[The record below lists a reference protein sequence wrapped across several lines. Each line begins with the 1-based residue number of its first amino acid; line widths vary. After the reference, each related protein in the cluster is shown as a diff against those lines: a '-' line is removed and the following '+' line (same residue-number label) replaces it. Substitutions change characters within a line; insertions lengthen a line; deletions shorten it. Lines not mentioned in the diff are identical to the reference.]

1 MPTFHLTT
9 HWTIHNTPERIW
21 EYLQNVERYPEWWP
35 GFLGARVV
43 EKGGSD
49 GLGASVECRVRGTLP
64 YVFKFRTTVLEI
76 ERPRLLR
83 LRAVG
88 GLEGMGVWTLEPN
101 GPATHVTYQWDI
113 QATNPILNI
122 MAAFPPAKSFL
133 AGSHDRVM
141 AEGGRN
147 LERLLASR

>member
-9 HWTIHNTPERIW
+9 HWTFRHAPEQIW
-21 EYLQNVERYPEWWP
+21 AFLQNVETYPEWWP

-43 EKGGSD
+43 DRGSAD
-49 GLGASVECRVRGTLP
+49 GLGASVDCRVRGTLP
-64 YVFKFRTTVLEI
+64 NVFKFRVTVLEI

-88 GLEGMGVWTLEPN
+88 GLEGMGVWTLN
-101 GPATHVTYQWDI
+101 SDGTATHVTYQWDI
-113 QATNPILNI
+113 RATNPIHDV
-122 MAAFPPAKSFL
+122 MARFPPAKSFL

-141 AEGGRN
+141 GRGGRN
-147 LERLLASR
+147 LERLLVG